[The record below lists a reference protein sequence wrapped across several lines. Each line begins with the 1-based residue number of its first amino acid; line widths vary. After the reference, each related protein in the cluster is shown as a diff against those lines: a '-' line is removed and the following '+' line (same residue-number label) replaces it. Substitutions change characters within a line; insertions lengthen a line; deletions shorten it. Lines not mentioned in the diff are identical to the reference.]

1 MFIDQDLL
9 DFEAA
14 FSGNTRFFYRI
25 SLLWTDCSQ
34 ERVSEQKNIGERSRH
49 EQAVAVF
56 RKTAITHLAKA
67 KHSRTH
73 AHFHDAQSR

>member
-14 FSGNTRFFYRI
+14 FSGNTRFFYLI

-49 EQAVAVF
+49 E
-56 RKTAITHLAKA
+56 
-67 KHSRTH
+67 
-73 AHFHDAQSR
+73 